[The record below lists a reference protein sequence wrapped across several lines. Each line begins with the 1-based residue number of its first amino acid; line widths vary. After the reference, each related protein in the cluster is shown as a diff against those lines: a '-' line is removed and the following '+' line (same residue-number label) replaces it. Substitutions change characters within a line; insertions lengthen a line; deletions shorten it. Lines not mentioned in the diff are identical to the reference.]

1 MSDPIQGTG
10 AGSQVGSPEVYMGQ
24 LVVARNVWGDE
35 DKKKVEKTIMETI
48 EQDPLV
54 VDKTN
59 VSVTF
64 GDSKKKELHLI
75 GKLGDRKARDRVRE
89 IAEKNTPTDVEIH
102 DEIVV
107 E

>member
-1 MSDPIQGTG
+1 M
-10 AGSQVGSPEVYMGQ
+10 YMGQ

-35 DKKKVEKTIMETI
+35 DKKNVEKTILEAI
-48 EQDPLV
+48 KQDPLV

-64 GDSKKKELHLI
+64 GDSRKKELHLI
-75 GKLGDRKARDRVRE
+75 GKLGDEKQRERVRE
-89 IAEKNTPTDVEIH
+89 IAGKNTPTDVEIH

-107 E
+107 G